1 MEEYRINSEQLWNI
15 LENWDKYLPQKVHL
29 VACGGTALTIQGIK
43 TSTKDVD
50 FIIPIEDEHGT
61 VVRTLQKLGYK
72 QATGTGWSRG
82 DGFIFDLFRGN
93 RVYVTELLESTLAE
107 NNHVFIRSF
116 KKIYVGALNDYDLV
130 ITKMFRGTSVDI
142 EDCLKLMEFRGE
154 SFDLKKLRDKYAEQA
169 KYDVN
174 PERMM
179 QNLEGLLL
187 RLKRKQL

>member
-1 MEEYRINSEQLWNI
+1 MKEYRIDSEQLWNV
-15 LENWDKYLPQKVHL
+15 LEGWDKYISQQVHL
-29 VACGGTALTIQGIK
+29 IACGGTALTIQGIK
-43 TSTKDVD
+43 ASTKDVD
-50 FIIPIEDEHGT
+50 FIIPIKDEYT
-61 VVRTLQKLGYK
+61 ALVQTLKKLGYK

-82 DGFIFDLFRGN
+82 DGFVYDLFLGD
-93 RVYVTELLESTLAE
+93 RVYITGLLEPPLE
-107 NNHVFIRSF
+107 QKNHTFIKSF

-142 EDCLKLMEFRGE
+142 EDCMKLIEFRTG
-154 SFDLKKLRDKYAEQA
+154 SFDLKKLKERYAEHA

-187 RLKRKQL
+187 RLKGQ